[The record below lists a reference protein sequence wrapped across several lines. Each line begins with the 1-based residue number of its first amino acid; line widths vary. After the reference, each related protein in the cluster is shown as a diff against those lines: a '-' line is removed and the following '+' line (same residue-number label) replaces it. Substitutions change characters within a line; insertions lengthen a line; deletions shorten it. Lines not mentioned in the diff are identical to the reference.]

1 MASGGPST
9 ELFRTTRAVVRQSER
24 AAQRQV
30 EEQLGNQIRQVEER
44 LVANFIMACFMSGSL
59 VGTAGTQWM
68 VFADKYG
75 AASTQCL
82 QLDSF
87 YRLGLDA
94 MPPDTAKP
102 TSCLPSSVVTSIPS
116 T

>member
-44 LVANFIMACFMSGSL
+44 LVANFR
-59 VGTAGTQWM
+59 
-68 VFADKYG
+68 KY
-75 AASTQCL
+75 
-82 QLDSF
+82 
-87 YRLGLDA
+87 YINN
-94 MPPDTAKP
+94 P
-102 TSCLPSSVVTSIPS
+102 
-116 T
+116 